1 MYRCFS
7 ILVTLT
13 FAAGAFAVAAA
24 SAQQPQPQH
33 QHYIGDAPDTPNAA
47 GRIAP
52 LLKGLG
58 DYHFPV
64 STKSPE
70 AQRFFDQ
77 GFRLTYGFNHREAIR
92 AFKQAY
98 LLDPDCAMCYWGH
111 ALALGPNINA
121 SMEPSSVQE
130 AYDTIQKAVALKG
143 KATERE
149 RAYIDAVAAR
159 YSADPGADRT
169 ALDRVYADALRDLV
183 RRFPDDLDAATLF
196 AEALMDLTPWN
207 YWTKDGRPLTYAP
220 EIVSSLEAVLA
231 RAPSHPGALHFY
243 IHAVEASQSPE
254 RAEAV
259 ADRLAPLM
267 PAAGHIVHRPSHI
280 YYRVGRYADAISAN
294 ERAIDADEDYITQCR
309 AQGIYPLAYYPHNI
323 HFLWAAASMQ
333 GRGQDA
339 IAAARKV
346 ASRVEPEMV
355 KQFSILQG
363 FQAVPYFALVRF
375 GHWDEILREPRPSDD
390 YPFLQAHWHYARGR
404 AFAATSKVDEAEGE
418 FRALETIAASPRL
431 AEIPA
436 TFSSNTPEA
445 VVRIAVASL
454 AGEVAAAR
462 KEWEN
467 AIAHLHRAVLYDDAL
482 NYIEPPDWD
491 YPPRQSLGAV
501 LLAAGRPAEA
511 EVVYWEDLR
520 RKPGNGWSLFG
531 LLQALKA
538 QGKGDLAAGV
548 QKRFE
553 KAWANADIE
562 LSASRF

>member
-1 MYRCFS
+1 
-7 ILVTLT
+7 
-13 FAAGAFAVAAA
+13 
-24 SAQQPQPQH
+24 
-33 QHYIGDAPDTPNAA
+33 
-47 GRIAP
+47 
-52 LLKGLG
+52 
-58 DYHFPV
+58 
-64 STKSPE
+64 
-70 AQRFFDQ
+70 
-77 GFRLTYGFNHREAIR
+77 
-92 AFKQAY
+92 
-98 LLDPDCAMCYWGH
+98 
-111 ALALGPNINA
+111 
-121 SMEPSSVQE
+121 MEPSSVQE

-169 ALDRVYADALRDLV
+169 ALDRVYADALRDVV
-183 RRFPDDLDAATLF
+183 RRFPDDLDAATLY

-267 PAAGHIVHRPSHI
+267 PAAGHIVHMPSHI
-280 YYRVGRYADAISAN
+280 YYRVGRYADAIRAN
-294 ERAIDADEDYITQCR
+294 ELAVAADEDYITQCR

-323 HFLWAAASMQ
+323 HFLWAAATMQ
-333 GRGQDA
+333 GRSA
-339 IAAARKV
+339 LALEAARKV

-375 GHWDEILREPRPSDD
+375 ARWEEILREPRPSND
-390 YPFLQAHWHYARGR
+390 YPFLLAHWHYARGR
-404 AFAATSKVDEAEGE
+404 AFAATGKLAEADAEL
-418 FRALETIAASPRL
+418 RALESIAASPRL

-436 TFSSNTPEA
+436 TFSSNTPDA

-462 KEWEN
+462 KDWEN

-501 LLAAGRPAEA
+501 LLAANRPAEA
-511 EVVYWEDLR
+511 EAVYWEDLR

-531 LLQALKA
+531 LLQALEA
-538 QGKGDLAAGV
+538 QGKADLAAEV

>member
-1 MYRCFS
+1 MYRR
-7 ILVTLT
+7 
-13 FAAGAFAVAAA
+13 FAFVFALAVAAVPLGGTHA
-24 SAQQPQPQH
+24 LAQQPQH
-33 QHYIGDAPDTPNAA
+33 QHYVGDVPETPNAA

-52 LLKGLG
+52 LLEGLG
-58 DYHFPV
+58 DHHFPV
-64 STKSPE
+64 TTNSPE
-70 AQRFFDQ
+70 AQRYFDQ

-98 LLDPDCAMCYWGH
+98 LLDPGCAMCYWGH

-121 SMEPSSVQE
+121 PMDPSSVQE
-130 AYDTIQKAVALKG
+130 AYEIIQKAVDLKSKVTG
-143 KATERE
+143 RE

-159 YSADPGADRT
+159 YSADPNAARA
-169 ALDRVYADALRDLV
+169 ALDNAYGDAMRGLV
-183 RRFPDDLDAATLF
+183 RRYPSDLDAAALY

-220 EIVSSLEAVLA
+220 EIVSVLESVLE
-231 RAPSHPGALHFY
+231 RAPNHPGALHFY
-243 IHAVEASQSPE
+243 IHAVEASQAPE

-267 PAAGHIVHRPSHI
+267 PSAGHIVHRPSHI

-375 GHWDEILREPRPSDD
+375 GHWDEILKEPRPSDD

-404 AFAATSKVDEAEGE
+404 AFAATGKVDEAEGE
-418 FRALETIAASPRL
+418 FRSLESIAASPRL

-454 AGEVAAAR
+454 AGEIAAAR
-462 KEWEN
+462 KDWEK
-467 AIAHLHRAVLYDDAL
+467 AIAHLHRAVLFDDAL

-538 QGKGDLAAGV
+538 QGKAELATEI
-548 QKRFE
+548 QMRFN
-553 KAWANADIE
+553 KAWANADFE
-562 LSASRF
+562 LTASRF

>member
-1 MYRCFS
+1 V
-7 ILVTLT
+7 L
-13 FAAGAFAVAAA
+13 
-24 SAQQPQPQH
+24 
-33 QHYIGDAPDTPNAA
+33 
-47 GRIAP
+47 
-52 LLKGLG
+52 
-58 DYHFPV
+58 
-64 STKSPE
+64 E
-70 AQRFFDQ
+70 
-77 GFRLTYGFNHREAIR
+77 
-92 AFKQAY
+92 
-98 LLDPDCAMCYWGH
+98 
-111 ALALGPNINA
+111 
-121 SMEPSSVQE
+121 SV
-130 AYDTIQKAVALKG
+130 L
-143 KATERE
+143 E
-149 RAYIDAVAAR
+149 RA
-159 YSADPGADRT
+159 P
-169 ALDRVYADALRDLV
+169 
-183 RRFPDDLDAATLF
+183 
-196 AEALMDLTPWN
+196 N
-207 YWTKDGRPLTYAP
+207 
-220 EIVSSLEAVLA
+220 
-231 RAPSHPGALHFY
+231 HPGALHFY
-243 IHAVEASQSPE
+243 IHAVEASQAPE

-267 PAAGHIVHRPSHI
+267 PSAGHIVHMPSHI

-375 GHWDEILREPRPSDD
+375 GHWDEILKEPRPSDD

-404 AFAATSKVDEAEGE
+404 AFAATGKVDEAEGE
-418 FRALETIAASPRL
+418 FRSLEFIAASPRL

-454 AGEVAAAR
+454 AGEIAAAR
-462 KEWEN
+462 KDWEK
-467 AIAHLHRAVLYDDAL
+467 AIAHLHRAVLFDDAL

-538 QGKGDLAAGV
+538 QDKAELATEI
-548 QKRFE
+548 QMRFN

-562 LSASRF
+562 LTASRF